1 MTSHVPERLYTSTL
15 FSGPLAIKMS
25 LLLSCCSYSSITSL
39 SLMSVPNG
47 YIIPMRNKFLRFLS
61 FSNNERKKKTNKG
74 KESQWEGENIKFLKM
89 KNLCIS
95 LQTLSPFSANFLSF
109 LKSQSP
115 LPPPFSYSFSPQSTL
130 KIWSFHDIETT
141 NIFPISMAICF

>member
-1 MTSHVPERLYTSTL
+1 MTPHVPERLYTSTL

-61 FSNNERKKKTNKG
+61 FSNNERKKKQRERKPVRGRKHKIFKND
-74 KESQWEGENIKFLKM
+74 KFM
-89 KNLCIS
+89 YIPPDSFTFLC
-95 LQTLSPFSANFLSF
+95 
-109 LKSQSP
+109 
-115 LPPPFSYSFSPQSTL
+115 
-130 KIWSFHDIETT
+130 
-141 NIFPISMAICF
+141 

>member
-25 LLLSCCSYSSITSL
+25 LLLSCSYSSITSL

-61 FSNNERKKKTNKG
+61 FSNNERKKKQTKG
-74 KESQWEGENIKFLKM
+74 KKASEREK
-89 KNLCIS
+89 
-95 LQTLSPFSANFLSF
+95 T
-109 LKSQSP
+109 
-115 LPPPFSYSFSPQSTL
+115 
-130 KIWSFHDIETT
+130 
-141 NIFPISMAICF
+141 